1 MNKIIRYINFGDDVR
16 LRYRK
21 SYQGIYKE
29 LAGDRDNGKEGLLFQ
44 DNGELFLFCA
54 TLALRKGEKSDLIT
68 DTTEFRFSSIKAN
81 ELRTM
86 YFLIATIGG
95 DGLKPESFDDVK
107 SLKSI
112 VEHYADK
119 GMELF
124 IEYFLK
130 DFFTYREN
138 HYTFIGG
145 TNSLDFQKG
154 WLQFLMEHEDY

>member
-1 MNKIIRYINFGDDVR
+1 MNKVIRYINFGDDVR

-21 SYQGIYKE
+21 SFQGIYKE

-54 TLALRKGEKSDLIT
+54 TLALSKGKKSESIT
-68 DTTEFRFSSIKAN
+68 DTTEFRFSSIKSN
-81 ELRTM
+81 ELRTI
-86 YFLIATIGG
+86 YFLIATLGG
-95 DGLKPESFDDVK
+95 EGLKSESFDDVK

-119 GMELF
+119 GMELLW
-124 IEYFLK
+124 EYYLK
-130 DFFTYREN
+130 DYFTFRDN

-145 TNSLDFQKG
+145 VDSLDFQKG
-154 WLQFLMEHEDY
+154 WLQFLMEYEDY